1 MIGSSACS
9 DLFVKTISTRRLWM
23 HFDYSDVGDFIMVSN
38 LRCWWQNHYVGDFF
52 IVLVIFN
59 VGHQHHKPTHF
70 VVQHRCGHTLTNFYS
85 DTFLI
90 IPICQKSMPSLA
102 PPSHCVWVYYW
113 ILNVKRAPEMASI
126 FGICGLNLMSVS
138 QFRKMRLSTK
148 YDFGDSD
155 VGDIVM
161 LVTLWWWLI

>member
-23 HFDYSDVGDFIMVSN
+23 HFDYSDIGDFIMVSN

-70 VVQHRCGHTLTNFYS
+70 VVQHRCGHTNFYS

-102 PPSHCVWVYYW
+102 PSSHWVWVYYW

-148 YDFGDSD
+148 YDFRQKSEALFGKQFR
-155 VGDIVM
+155 
-161 LVTLWWWLI
+161 